1 MSRPRTAGKTRLAA
15 FLVVV
20 SLLPSCNIWEWTAD
34 DSSFDALLAD
44 GRRAI
49 QDADYALAVEK
60 FRAAVDREPRH
71 AEARY
76 YLAKATVL
84 HGRVDVLS
92 LVQALTDTASEEIGA
107 ERIYGFP
114 IETANSL
121 YRVNAVVLDA
131 LEPVHEGWADLGNFR
146 GTDVRL
152 DLAVAYIL
160 SGILR
165 LRDTNGDG
173 VIDENDLS
181 PEELGLNGGGGE
193 DFSFD
198 GLDTIPPEDLNDM
211 LDDLGDLFS
220 DGGDLLLEDLGDHGI
235 DVDELNDLIDQ
246 LGGDLRKYYVNT
258 GVPGNPGEGD
268 NDGDGVVDEEC
279 INSLDDDLDGLVDED
294 SRLALCP

>member
-1 MSRPRTAGKTRLAA
+1 MPRPRARKPSLIALLA
-15 FLVVV
+15 V
-20 SLLPSCNIWEWTAD
+20 SCILPSCNNLWEWTAD
-34 DSSFDALLAD
+34 DSSLEALLAD

-49 QDADYALAVEK
+49 QAADYALAVEK
-60 FRAAVDREPRH
+60 FRAAVDMEPRH

-84 HGRVDVLS
+84 EGQVDVLS
-92 LVQALTDTASEEIGA
+92 LVQTLTDTESEEVGA

-114 IETANSL
+114 LETANSL

-131 LEPVHEGWADLGNFR
+131 LEPVHRGLADRGDFR
-146 GTDVRL
+146 GTDVKL

-173 VIDENDLS
+173 VIDGSDLS
-181 PEELGLNGGGGE
+181 PEELGLTGGGGE

-198 GLDTIPPEDLNDM
+198 GLATIPPDDLNDM
-211 LDDLGDLFS
+211 LDDLGDLLG

-235 DVDELNDLIDQ
+235 DTDELNDLIDQ
-246 LGGDLRKYYVNT
+246 LGGDLRMYYVNT

-268 NDGDGVVDEEC
+268 NDGDGLADEEC
-279 INSLDDDLDGLVDED
+279 IDSLDDDLDGMVDED
-294 SRLALCP
+294 SRLAGCP

>member
-1 MSRPRTAGKTRLAA
+1 VQKARLVALLAGA
-15 FLVVV
+15 
-20 SLLPSCNIWEWTAD
+20 SLLPSCNIWEWTDD
-34 DSSFDALLAD
+34 DSSLDALLAD

-49 QDADYALAVEK
+49 QAADYALAVEK
-60 FRAAVDREPRH
+60 FRAAVEQEPRH

-92 LVQALTDTASEEIGA
+92 LVQALTDSASEEIGA
-107 ERIYGFP
+107 QRIYGFP
-114 IETANSL
+114 IETANNL

-181 PEELGLNGGGGE
+181 PEELGLTGGGGE
-193 DFSFD
+193 GYSFD
-198 GLDTIPPEDLNDM
+198 GLDTIPPDDLNDM
-211 LDDLGDLFS
+211 LDDLGDLLS

-246 LGGDLRKYYVNT
+246 LGGDLRMYYVNT

-268 NDGDGVVDEEC
+268 NDGDGLADEEC
-279 INSLDDDLDGLVDED
+279 INSLDEDLDGLVDED
-294 SRLALCP
+294 SRLAGCP